1 LNLKIKLYTSRHN
14 SGKLQAFFK
23 YVSTHPHYVENPG
36 RFPECELLLCAFQR
50 IVLAAEAKKYAG
62 LAGAHQLIAS
72 FPFSAFIPSRA
83 EAASAAFDYSDGQLE
98 SILRQSSGAACLSRL
113 TCPST

>member
-1 LNLKIKLYTSRHN
+1 MFQLIRVILRIL
-14 SGKLQAFFK
+14 GAGF
-23 YVSTHPHYVENPG
+23 PG
-36 RFPECELLLCAFQR
+36 CELLLCAFQR
-50 IVLAAEAKKYAG
+50 TVLAAAAKKYAG
-62 LAGAHQLIAS
+62 PAGAHRLIAS

-83 EAASAAFDYSDGQLE
+83 EAASAAFDFSDGQLE